1 MTSASGFF
9 YLIPTSENELL
20 MGHINYQLSTWD
32 ISIINPKMTQVIH
45 MSHGPMPRKD
55 DRSAEEDTLK
65 AAKWWPVM
73 TVTEPWAME
82 NGP

>member
-1 MTSASGFF
+1 
-9 YLIPTSENELL
+9 

-32 ISIINPKMTQVIH
+32 ISIINPKMTQVI

-65 AAKWWPVM
+65 AAAPSDAKWWPVM
-73 TVTEPWAME
+73 TTEPWAME